1 MHGALKLDI
10 QAPAQTK
17 GAQAIFKELELNL
30 GAVVAAQQMY
40 VGGRSRHAAITGGLS
55 EFSNTATG
63 IGCRRSTKNVL
74 GEVTFGCR
82 RSTKSWGRSHPA
94 EVLTLDSSKKS
105 GL

>member
-40 VGGRSRHAAITGGLS
+40 VGGRSHVTQPSLRAEANFQLQQRELGVVAAHVG
-55 EFSNTATG
+55 
-63 IGCRRSTKNVL
+63 
-74 GEVTFGCR
+74 
-82 RSTKSWGRSHPA
+82 
-94 EVLTLDSSKKS
+94 
-105 GL
+105 